1 MKRII
6 ITGATSFIGT
16 HLIKKLLKD
25 SWEIY
30 AVVRRNSK
38 KRNMLPKDTN
48 IHIVELDMEEY
59 SKLPELID
67 VCCDVFVTLAWNG
80 TRGSERSDAAM
91 QEQNYIYS
99 MSALNAAVEIGCRT
113 VISAGSQ
120 AEYGL
125 MTKKTAENAECN
137 PNTEYG
143 KWKLKF
149 YEDALKKCRACGVS
163 FKEPRF
169 FSLYGEDDSE
179 RTMIISI
186 LDAMMKNKPCHLTEG
201 IQIWNFLHIDD
212 AVEGIIKLAK
222 IKCADGA
229 YNFGSEDTRMLQDFI
244 MEMKEISHST
254 SELFFGVVPYPAS
267 GVVNVWPD
275 VTKLKRETGWR
286 PCISFKDGIS
296 RIIQYRLRNERI

>member
-1 MKRII
+1 MERII

-16 HLIKKLLKD
+16 HLIRKLKK

-30 AVVRRNSK
+30 AVIRKGSNK
-38 KRNMLPKDTN
+38 KDVLPEEGN
-48 IHIVELDMEEY
+48 IHIIELDMDEY
-59 SKLPELID
+59 SRLPELIN

-80 TRGSERSDAAM
+80 TRGSDRSDAIM
-91 QEQNYIYS
+91 QEQNYVHS
-99 MSALNAAVEIGCRT
+99 MSALNAAIRTGCRT

-125 MTKKTAENAECN
+125 MTEKTAENAECN

-149 YEDALKKCRACGVS
+149 YEDALKMCRDCGVS

-179 RTMIISI
+179 KTMIISI

-201 IQIWNFLHIDD
+201 IQTWNFLHIDD
-212 AVEGIIKLAK
+212 AAEGIARLAET
-222 IKCADGA
+222 KCADGA
-229 YNFGSEDTRMLQDFI
+229 YNFGSEDTRPLREFI
-244 MEMKEISHST
+244 MEMKNLSHST
-254 SELFFGVVPYPAS
+254 SELFFGAVPYPVS

-275 VTKLKRETGWR
+275 ITKLKSETGWR
-286 PCISFKDGIS
+286 PCISFKDGIN
-296 RIIQYRLRNERI
+296 RIIQYRLRNEKI